1 MCCPLPPRPWSPR
14 KSQTYTRAPPVH
26 CCIVPYIPAEYVY
39 IIHIRSYYVCIPFF
53 PSFLHLGP
61 RPPLHC
67 CTTLIYYNTIT
78 NLIRIHLDN
87 IYVTTKQYTMSNKL
101 KLTQTKILK
110 LNNQTYLPFL
120 IHNLPNNYNK
130 FPLNSIIKIK
140 STIYIN
146 TNNFNKKYINNYTS
160 TLNYSNINK
169 NNIK

>member
-1 MCCPLPPRPWSPR
+1 M
-14 KSQTYTRAPPVH
+14 
-26 CCIVPYIPAEYVY
+26 
-39 IIHIRSYYVCIPFF
+39 
-53 PSFLHLGP
+53 
-61 RPPLHC
+61 
-67 CTTLIYYNTIT
+67 
-78 NLIRIHLDN
+78 
-87 IYVTTKQYTMSNKL
+87 NKL
-101 KLTQTKILK
+101 KFNQTKILK

-140 STIYIN
+140 TTIYIN